1 MNKKLNK
8 TIFIFLAVF
17 GIGLWTISGSS
28 CKKDTTPDPTPLAT
42 TALYD
47 TLGWFIQGATGPVA
61 GNGTK
66 MIDDPDNPGQKIQA
80 GRLAIRTVVG
90 KSLMVIAGD
99 TALAEYF
106 PTLLAEVGAGN
117 MTGDNYLLHSFT
129 YFVQHAVSTLSG
141 VYKGKSMRDAH
152 NFATYSRFGS
162 ASAMKSTS
170 ADFDIFVGDV
180 ASAAASLNVPNS
192 VIGQLGTLLYS
203 VKADI
208 VN

>member
-1 MNKKLNK
+1 MNKSSNKKLL
-8 TIFIFLAVF
+8 FILLAVF
-17 GIGLWTISGSS
+17 GIGFWAISGSS
-28 CKKDTTPDPTPLAT
+28 CKKDKDPMPLAT
-42 TALYD
+42 TPLYD

-90 KSLMVIAGD
+90 KSLMIIAGD

-106 PTLLAEVGAGN
+106 PVLLAEVGAGTT
-117 MTGDNYLLHSFT
+117 TGYNNLLQSFT
-129 YFVQHAVSTLSG
+129 DFVQQAVSTQPG

-152 NFATYSRFGS
+152 NNATYNRFGS
-162 ASAMKSTS
+162 ATVQKSTA
-170 ADFDIFVGDV
+170 ADFDLFVGDV
-180 ASAAASLNVPNS
+180 AAAATSLNVPNS

-203 VKADI
+203 VKGDI
-208 VN
+208 VY

>member
-117 MTGDNYLLHSFT
+117 MTGYNNLLQSFT
-129 YFVQHAVSTLSG
+129 DFVQQAVSTQTG